1 MALNRYPRRAKLI
14 GALQIK
20 EPKRAADP
28 GHGAQIY
35 AQSCAACHSRDGLG
49 QRAQDGAGYQFP
61 PLWGPDSFNNGAGMS
76 RLLTAAAYAMHNM
89 PIGTTFDAPV
99 LSDEDAYDVAAHII
113 SQNRPQKANLD
124 RGTSRSG
131 SKNQSIRHMAHMLT
145 VSHRNSTHSVRSA
158 RSAPRSGN

>member
-49 QRAQDGAGYQFP
+49 QRAQGWGGLSVSTALGSRQLQQRWRNEPPFDGC
-61 PLWGPDSFNNGAGMS
+61 
-76 RLLTAAAYAMHNM
+76 RLC
-89 PIGTTFDAPV
+89 DAQHADWNDVRRPV

-145 VSHRNSTHSVRSA
+145 VSHRNNTHSVRSA
-158 RSAPRSGN
+158 RSAPRFGN